1 MLVHNSWGTQ
11 GKETAAFIT
20 VHKCIDE
27 QLNGTSV
34 TVVLIEWET
43 INWLFVKYEIYES
56 LDKGNGVVG
65 VYIHNIRDMIT

>member
-34 TVVLIEWET
+34 TVVLIE
-43 INWLFVKYEIYES
+43 
-56 LDKGNGVVG
+56 
-65 VYIHNIRDMIT
+65 